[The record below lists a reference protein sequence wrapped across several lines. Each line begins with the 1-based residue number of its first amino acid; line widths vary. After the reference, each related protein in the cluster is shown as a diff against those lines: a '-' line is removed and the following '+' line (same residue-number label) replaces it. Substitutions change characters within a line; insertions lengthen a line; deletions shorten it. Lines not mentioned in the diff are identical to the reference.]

1 MLGYCLTCDRD
12 MGYAKFCVQ
21 CGSKLVAARQKCPN
35 CNKPID
41 LNTRWNFCKN
51 CGWGLRIGYRVIEL
65 KERYQIKE
73 DEHGR

>member
-1 MLGYCLTCDRD
+1 

-21 CGSKLVAARQKCPN
+21 CGDRLVAARKKCPD
-35 CNKPID
+35 CNTPIE
-41 LNTRWNFCKN
+41 LKTRWNFCKN
-51 CGWGLRIGYRVIEL
+51 CGWRLREGSQVIDL